1 MSFPA
6 WHRSYL
12 FSPQDIQFK
21 DSEASFLSPF
31 CPISLLCVLIS
42 FFVGR
47 TNRTEGNG
55 KECSLVLPCL
65 SLRILPTVISLQEEK
80 KKKSPGTFQSATVNP
95 KTLEMEGIFNLL
107 KSPEVL
113 FLMLS
118 NCFSI
123 QTPSEIGNLCLI
135 IPSDGEL
142 C

>member
-1 MSFPA
+1 MFFGPSLPLSA
-6 WHRSYL
+6 
-12 FSPQDIQFK
+12 DTA
-21 DSEASFLSPF
+21 DSDQLT
-31 CPISLLCVLIS
+31 
-42 FFVGR
+42 G
-47 TNRTEGNG
+47 G
-55 KECSLVLPCL
+55 K
-65 SLRILPTVISLQEEK
+65 K